1 MPKLQKIRIQPW
13 LLAERLPKAMQSP
26 PNTLLDIALPYR
38 ETRSSSIHQDSDTSP
53 PDQETFTRYWSN
65 PTHGRQ
71 NPQLRGRLWCW
82 EGLGAGGE
90 GKTEDEM
97 AGWHHWLD
105 GRESQ
110 WTPGV
115 GDGQGGLAC
124 CNSWGRKESDT
135 TERLLWSDLMTFQ
148 EKGDQEHSKLNNM
161 KRQRNIQQ
169 IRDHGK
175 NPQDQI
181 NEDEI
186 SSIAE
191 KIQSDDSKDDPK

>member
-1 MPKLQKIRIQPW
+1 
-13 LLAERLPKAMQSP
+13 
-26 PNTLLDIALPYR
+26 
-38 ETRSSSIHQDSDTSP
+38 
-53 PDQETFTRYWSN
+53 
-65 PTHGRQ
+65 
-71 NPQLRGRLWCW
+71 
-82 EGLGAGGE
+82 
-90 GKTEDEM
+90 
-97 AGWHHWLD
+97 
-105 GRESQ
+105 
-110 WTPGV
+110 
-115 GDGQGGLAC
+115 
-124 CNSWGRKESDT
+124 
-135 TERLLWSDLMTFQ
+135 MTFQ